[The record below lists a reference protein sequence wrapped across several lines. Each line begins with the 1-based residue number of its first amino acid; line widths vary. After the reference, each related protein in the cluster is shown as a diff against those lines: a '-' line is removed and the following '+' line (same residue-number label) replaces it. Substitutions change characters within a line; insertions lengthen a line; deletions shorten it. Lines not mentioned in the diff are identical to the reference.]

1 MANEKTGD
9 PAVDTFLKGYSPQV
23 RVIAVK
29 TREVILSVLPG
40 ATEKVFPGWKV
51 IQYGAGAGREGV
63 FAVMSPQ
70 KERVNLGPTNAARL
84 KASSTAVLADY
95 RGMTVGQMREL
106 RSKLRGG
113 GIEMV
118 VVKNTLARRAARAA
132 GYEPLSAELVGP
144 VAMLFAVDDVSA
156 PARILNEYIRAN
168 RKMVIKAGL
177 LEGQVIKADAV
188 TELADLPSREVLLSR
203 LLGAMQ
209 APLGNLA
216 SVLQAPISTLARTL
230 DALPLQKE
238 SQSPAGAPAAS

>member
-1 MANEKTGD
+1 MATALKKQEKID
-9 PAVDTFLKGYSPQV
+9 KKAEK
-23 RVIAVK
+23 A
-29 TREVILSVLPG
+29 
-40 ATEKVFPGWKV
+40 ATVAD
-51 IQYGAGAGREGV
+51 I
-63 FAVMSPQ
+63 
-70 KERVNLGPTNAARL
+70 TARL

-118 VVKNTLARRAARAA
+118 VVKNTLARRAAKAA

-216 SVLQAPISTLARTL
+216 SVLQAPIVKLARTL
-230 DALPLQKE
+230 DALRSQKE
-238 SQSPAGAPAAS
+238 SQSPAEAPAAS

>member
-1 MANEKTGD
+1 MATALKKQEKID
-9 PAVDTFLKGYSPQV
+9 KKAEK
-23 RVIAVK
+23 A
-29 TREVILSVLPG
+29 
-40 ATEKVFPGWKV
+40 ATV
-51 IQYGAGAGREGV
+51 AD
-63 FAVMSPQ
+63 
-70 KERVNLGPTNAARL
+70 LTARL

-118 VVKNTLARRAARAA
+118 VVKNTLARRAAKAA

-216 SVLQAPISTLARTL
+216 SVLQAPIVKLARTL
-230 DALPLQKE
+230 DALRSQKE

>member
-1 MANEKTGD
+1 MATGLKKQEKID
-9 PAVDTFLKGYSPQV
+9 KKAEK
-23 RVIAVK
+23 A
-29 TREVILSVLPG
+29 
-40 ATEKVFPGWKV
+40 ATVAD
-51 IQYGAGAGREGV
+51 IT
-63 FAVMSPQ
+63 S
-70 KERVNLGPTNAARL
+70 RL

-95 RGMTVGQMREL
+95 RGMTVGQMRDL

-113 GIEMV
+113 GIDMV
-118 VVKNTLARRAARAA
+118 VVKNTLARRAAKAA

-144 VAMLFAVDDVSA
+144 IAMLFAVDDVSA

-177 LEGQVIKADAV
+177 LEGQLINAGAV

-216 SVLQAPISTLARTL
+216 SVLQAPITKLARTL
-230 DALPLQKE
+230 DAVRSQKE
-238 SQSPAGAPAAS
+238 SQSPAQAPAAT